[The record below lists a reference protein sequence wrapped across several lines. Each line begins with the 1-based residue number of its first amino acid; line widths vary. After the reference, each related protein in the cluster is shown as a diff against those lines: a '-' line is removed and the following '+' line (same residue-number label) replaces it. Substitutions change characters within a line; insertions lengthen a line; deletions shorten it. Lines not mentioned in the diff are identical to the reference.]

1 MEFAEFKGEMVMRE
15 VNVSKITD
23 AVKQLCI
30 ETNRIY
36 FLLIWRKQSAKR
48 VKRKPMIQGKAILK

>member
-30 ETNRIY
+30 ETNRI
-36 FLLIWRKQSAKR
+36 LPADLGKQSAKR
-48 VKRKPMIQGKAILK
+48 VKRKPMIREKQF

>member
-30 ETNRIY
+30 ETN
-36 FLLIWRKQSAKR
+36 LLIWRKQSAKR
-48 VKRKPMIQGKAILK
+48 VKRKPMIREKQF

>member
-1 MEFAEFKGEMVMRE
+1 MRE

-30 ETNRIY
+30 ETNRI
-36 FLLIWRKQSAKR
+36 LPADLEETMR
-48 VKRKPMIQGKAILK
+48 VKRKPMIREKQF

>member
-1 MEFAEFKGEMVMRE
+1 MRE

-30 ETNRIY
+30 ETNRILPADLEETICKACKTEKCK
-36 FLLIWRKQSAKR
+36 FRFVR
-48 VKRKPMIQGKAILK
+48 IQAWQ

>member
-30 ETNRIY
+30 ETNRI
-36 FLLIWRKQSAKR
+36 LPAIWRKQSAKR
-48 VKRKPMIQGKAILK
+48 VKRKPMIREKQF